1 MVSRVD
7 GTDFTVTVDAE
18 PAGLSTGQN
27 LLSGVVSDVV
37 TALSAGDVTQISTNG
52 VEAFDLSQAFELT
65 IDEDPNDANATDA
78 IMVDLSAMTRAENS
92 ALSGEE
98 VAALMT
104 QEINRQFGDQ
114 RFFNVSSD
122 ANRQFRVLFDADGD
136 DVTGTEETSTPLQVV
151 DVFIPASTQYTEESL
166 AAEITSQLRAARI
179 PTLRWS
185 IAERPRA
192 SSSPRKMTRASYVSQ
207 TYGGGF
213 TYRKLGAEY
222 IIRSDDPIV

>member
-1 MVSRVD
+1 M
-7 GTDFTVTVDAE
+7 
-18 PAGLSTGQN
+18 
-27 LLSGVVSDVV
+27 SDVV

-52 VEAFDLSQAFELT
+52 VEAYDLSQAFELT
-65 IDEDPNDANATDA
+65 IDEAPNDANATDA

-136 DVTGTEETSTPLQVV
+136 DVTCLLYTSP
-151 DVFIPASTQYTEESL
+151 
-166 AAEITSQLRAARI
+166 
-179 PTLRWS
+179 
-185 IAERPRA
+185 
-192 SSSPRKMTRASYVSQ
+192 SPRDRQKSRMPSSA
-207 TYGGGF
+207 
-213 TYRKLGAEY
+213 
-222 IIRSDDPIV
+222 